1 MRVGIIAEGWGDH
14 AVITN
19 ILKGLLDIN
28 QTDIKYIRPQDPDEI
43 DETDLSQM
51 QAEEFSNWTI
61 VRQECIDRTKIQDF
75 FDGIE
80 NNKFIIIH
88 LDTDTRFEQGYDISE
103 PKKENTPIY
112 FATLRENVKNKIDEW
127 LENQFVEN
135 IAYAIAIEETDAWV
149 LTIYT
154 DSEETGIFPNA
165 KERFLKE
172 LNKPNVLSKKDKQ
185 KIFSKID
192 DKFAFYKILSDD
204 FRKPKKLAQLTN
216 QNLSLK
222 LFCEDLQRFNA
233 EKSDE

>member
-1 MRVGIIAEGWGDH
+1 MRVGIIAEGHSDR

-28 QTDIKYIRPQDPDEI
+28 KTDIKYIRPQDPDEI

-61 VRQECIDRTKIQDF
+61 VKQECIDRAKIQDF

-88 LDTDTRFEQGYDISE
+88 LDTDTRFEQGYEVSE
-103 PKKENTPIY
+103 PPKENTPIY
-112 FATLRENVKNKIDEW
+112 FASLRENVKRKINEW
-127 LENQFVEN
+127 LENTFIEKLV
-135 IAYAIAIEETDAWV
+135 YAIAIEEIDAWV

-154 DSEETGIFPNA
+154 RSEETGVFPNA
-165 KERFLKE
+165 KERLLREINRPNTFSDKE
-172 LNKPNVLSKKDKQ
+172 RKKLFQLDTFQRYHSLS
-185 KIFSKID
+185 
-192 DKFAFYKILSDD
+192 YD
-204 FRKPKKLAQLTN
+204 FRKPKKLAQLVN

-222 LFCEDLQRFNA
+222 LFCEDLEGFNTG
-233 EKSDE
+233 KSDE